1 MSPPIHFTE
10 LEIYVLLG
18 FVIFLCLSVAVLFH
32 ITLGLRKRLASQLKE
47 RDVAFGFVHD
57 VGDVFADV
65 EDVDVPG
72 LLQRVLFYAL
82 TTTKAGSGAAYLLMG
97 DGETLAPTALTGVF
111 PPIVRGVDK
120 AYKGAFSKTRHIE
133 QIVRNQPGRLGEGL
147 VGTVAQLN
155 RAILIPVAET
165 DPRVMLFE
173 DEILTIHTILLVPM
187 RFRRQVI
194 GVLAVVNRVDGEP
207 FTEGDRNLLQALAD
221 QASVSLHYAQV
232 NVALD
237 EKRKMDYD
245 LSLASRIQTA
255 LLPKAIPHLPGVE
268 LAAFSVSA
276 KQVGGDYYDVVDI
289 DRDHVGLAIA
299 DVSGKSVSGA
309 IVMSVCRS
317 LLRIGA
323 KDCVSPRETLCRL
336 NRMIVDDL
344 PEDMFITFLYMVLNT
359 RTRELTVARAGHLS
373 PIVYSHEG
381 GKISTVDSEGM
392 AIGLASPDLFDET
405 LTEKTVQL
413 RPGDIVTAYT
423 DGVTEAMD
431 QAGSEWGVL
440 SLSQTLQ
447 IHAMDPGAN
456 AELLLENIRKK
467 LMAFIGETPQYDD
480 ITLVVLHLTPG
491 TDGKSS

>member
-1 MSPPIHFTE
+1 MSHSPYFFEYGVFI
-10 LEIYVLLG
+10 LLG
-18 FVIFLCLSVAVLFH
+18 LFLFLCLAVVLLFH
-32 ITLGLRKRLASQLKE
+32 MTLELRKRLAAQLKE

-82 TTTKAGSGAAYLLMG
+82 TTTRAGSGAAYLL
-97 DGETLAPTALTGVF
+97 DNEGEILVPTALTGVF

-133 QIVRNQPGRLGEGL
+133 QIVRSQPARMGEGL
-147 VGTVAQLN
+147 VGSVAQLN

-165 DPRVMLFE
+165 DPRIIPFE
-173 DEILTIHTILLVPM
+173 DEFLTVHTILLVPM
-187 RFRRQVI
+187 RFRRHVI
-194 GVLAVVNRVDGEP
+194 GVLAVVNRVDGEC
-207 FTEGDRNLLQALAD
+207 FTEGDRNLLQSLAD
-221 QASVSLHYAQV
+221 QASVSIHYAQV

-237 EKRKMDYD
+237 EKRRMDYD
-245 LSLASRIQTA
+245 LSLASRIQAA

-276 KQVGGDYYDVVDI
+276 KQVGGDYYDVVEI
-289 DRDHVGLAIA
+289 DQDHVGLAIA

-309 IVMSVCRS
+309 ILMSVCRS

-336 NRMIVDDL
+336 NRMIADDL

-359 RTRELTVARAGHLS
+359 RTRELTVARAGHVS
-373 PIVYSHEG
+373 PIIYSHER
-381 GKISTVDSEGM
+381 GKISTVESEGI
-392 AIGLASPDLFDET
+392 AIGIGGADLFDET
-405 LTEKTVQL
+405 LQEKTVQL
-413 RPGDIVTAYT
+413 KPGDIVTAYT

-456 AELLLENIRKK
+456 AEMLLENIRRK
-467 LMAFIGETPQYDD
+467 LLVFIGETPQYDD
-480 ITLVVLHLTPG
+480 ITLVVLHLTP
-491 TDGKSS
+491 DGSHT